1 MDMASKKDVL
11 QLIQQNISFILVG
24 STHPG
29 NIGAAARAMKNMGL
43 HKLVLVNPLCSVDDI
58 AFARASG
65 AQDLLQKITIE
76 DTLEDAIKNCN
87 TVYAASARSRN
98 INWPT
103 FNPSECSSRILNDC
117 VEGETAVVFGPEQSG
132 LKNEHIDLCDALLY
146 IPVNPKFSSLNL
158 AMAVQIFCY
167 QLRMNYM
174 EGKLESTNK
183 EESLATVNEMENFYN
198 HLERLLIESEF
209 LDPKN
214 PRFLMRRIR
223 KLFAK
228 ASIDNN
234 EVNILR
240 GILTAFERFRR

>member
-1 MDMASKKDVL
+1 M
-11 QLIQQNISFILVG
+11 
-24 STHPG
+24 
-29 NIGAAARAMKNMGL
+29 
-43 HKLVLVNPLCSVDDI
+43 DDI

-65 AQDLLQKITIE
+65 AQDILQKITIE

-103 FNPSECSSRILNDC
+103 FNPSECSSRILNDY

-132 LKNEHIDLCDALLY
+132 LKNEHIDLCNALLY

-167 QLRMNYM
+167 QLRMNYI

-183 EESLATVNEMENFYN
+183 EESLATVSEMENFYN

-228 ASIDNN
+228 ASVDNN

>member
-1 MDMASKKDVL
+1 MQIKIK
-11 QLIQQNISFILVG
+11 IILVET
-24 STHPG
+24 SHPG
-29 NIGAAARAMKNMGL
+29 NIGAVARAMKNMGL
-43 HKLVLVNPLCSVDDI
+43 HQLVLVNPLCSVDET

-65 AQDLLQKITIE
+65 AQDILQKITIE

-103 FNPSECSSRILNDC
+103 FNPSECSSRIVNDC
-117 VEGETAVVFGPEQSG
+117 KEGETAVVFGPEQSG

-167 QLRMNYM
+167 QLRMNYI

-183 EESLATVNEMENFYN
+183 EESLATVSEMENFYN

-228 ASIDNN
+228 ASVDNN

>member
-1 MDMASKKDVL
+1 MNFNRPYRIDL
-11 QLIQQNISFILVG
+11 QIKIKIILVET
-24 STHPG
+24 SHPG
-29 NIGAAARAMKNMGL
+29 NIGAVARAMKNMGL
-43 HKLVLVNPLCSVDDI
+43 HQLVLVNPLCSVDDI

-65 AQDLLQKITIE
+65 AQNILQEITIE

-103 FNPSECSSRILNDC
+103 FNPSECSSRIVNDGKE
-117 VEGETAVVFGPEQSG
+117 VETAVVFGPEQSG
-132 LKNEHIDLCDALLY
+132 LKNEHIDLCDELLY

-167 QLRMNYM
+167 QLRMNYI
-174 EGKLESTNK
+174 EEKLESTNK
-183 EESLATVNEMENFYN
+183 EESLATVSEMENFYN

-228 ASIDNN
+228 ASVDNN

>member
-1 MDMASKKDVL
+1 MQIKIK
-11 QLIQQNISFILVG
+11 IILVET
-24 STHPG
+24 SHPG
-29 NIGAAARAMKNMGL
+29 NIGAVARAMKNMGL
-43 HKLVLVNPLCSVDDI
+43 HQLVLVNPLCSVDDI

-65 AQDLLQKITIE
+65 AQNILQKITIE

-87 TVYAASARSRN
+87 TVYAASARPRN

-103 FNPSECSSRILNDC
+103 FNPSECCSRIVN
-117 VEGETAVVFGPEQSG
+117 EGKEAETAVVFGPEQSG

-167 QLRMNYM
+167 QLRMNYI

-183 EESLATVNEMENFYN
+183 EESLATVSEMENFYN

-228 ASIDNN
+228 ASVDNN

>member
-1 MDMASKKDVL
+1 MQIKTK
-11 QLIQQNISFILVG
+11 IILVET
-24 STHPG
+24 SHPG
-29 NIGAAARAMKNMGL
+29 NIGAVARAMKNMGL
-43 HKLVLVNPLCSVDDI
+43 HKLVLVNPLCSVNDI

-65 AQDLLQKITIE
+65 AQDILQKITIE

-103 FNPSECSSRILNDC
+103 FNPSECSSRIVN
-117 VEGETAVVFGPEQSG
+117 EGKEAETAVVFGPEQSG

-167 QLRMNYM
+167 QLRMNYI

-183 EESLATVNEMENFYN
+183 EESLATVSEMENFYN

-228 ASIDNN
+228 ASVDNN

>member
-1 MDMASKKDVL
+1 MQIKIK
-11 QLIQQNISFILVG
+11 IILVET
-24 STHPG
+24 SHPG
-29 NIGAAARAMKNMGL
+29 NIGAVARAMKNMGL
-43 HKLVLVNPLCSVDDI
+43 HQLVLVNPLCSVDEI

-65 AQDLLQKITIE
+65 AQDILQKITIE

-103 FNPSECSSRILNDC
+103 FNPSECSSRIVN
-117 VEGETAVVFGPEQSG
+117 EGKEAETAVVFGPEQSG

-167 QLRMNYM
+167 ELRMSYM
-174 EGKLESTNK
+174 EGKLELPNK
-183 EESLATVNEMENFYN
+183 EESLATVSEMENFYN

-223 KLFAK
+223 KHFAK
-228 ASIDNN
+228 ASVDNN

-240 GILTAFERFRR
+240 GILTAFERFKR

>member
-1 MDMASKKDVL
+1 MNFNRPYRTDL
-11 QLIQQNISFILVG
+11 QIKIKIILVET
-24 STHPG
+24 SHPG
-29 NIGAAARAMKNMGL
+29 NIGAVARAMKNMGL
-43 HKLVLVNPLCSVDDI
+43 HQLVLVNPLCSIDET
-58 AFARASG
+58 AFARSSG
-65 AQDLLQKITIE
+65 AQDILQKITVE

-98 INWPT
+98 IDWPT
-103 FNPSECSSRILNDC
+103 FNPSECSSRILNDSIEC
-117 VEGETAVVFGPEQSG
+117 ETAVVFGPEQSG

-167 QLRMNYM
+167 QLRMNYI
-174 EGKLESTNK
+174 EGKVESINR

-198 HLERLLIESEF
+198 HLEKLLIESEF

-228 ASIDNN
+228 ASIDKN

>member
-1 MDMASKKDVL
+1 MQIKIK
-11 QLIQQNISFILVG
+11 IILVET
-24 STHPG
+24 SHPG
-29 NIGAAARAMKNMGL
+29 NIGAVARAMKNMGL

-58 AFARASG
+58 PFVRASG
-65 AQDLLQKITIE
+65 AQDILQKITIE

-103 FNPSECSSRILNDC
+103 FNPSECCSRIVN
-117 VEGETAVVFGPEQSG
+117 EGKEAETAVVFGPEQSG

-167 QLRMNYM
+167 QLRMNYI

-183 EESLATVNEMENFYN
+183 EESLATVSEMENFYN

-228 ASIDNN
+228 ASVDNN

>member
-1 MDMASKKDVL
+1 MQIKIK
-11 QLIQQNISFILVG
+11 IILVET
-24 STHPG
+24 SHPG
-29 NIGAAARAMKNMGL
+29 NIGAVARAMKNMGL
-43 HKLVLVNPLCSVDDI
+43 HKLVLVNPLCSVNDI

-65 AQDLLQKITIE
+65 AQDILQKITIE

-103 FNPSECSSRILNDC
+103 FNPSECSSRIVN
-117 VEGETAVVFGPEQSG
+117 EGKEAETAVVFGPEQSG

-167 QLRMNYM
+167 QLRMNYI

-183 EESLATVNEMENFYN
+183 EESLATVSEMENFYN
-198 HLERLLIESEF
+198 HLERLLIESKF

-228 ASIDNN
+228 ASVDNN

>member
-1 MDMASKKDVL
+1 MQIKIK
-11 QLIQQNISFILVG
+11 IILVET
-24 STHPG
+24 SHPG

-65 AQDLLQKITIE
+65 AQDILQKITIE

-103 FNPSECSSRILNDC
+103 FNPSECSSRIVN
-117 VEGETAVVFGPEQSG
+117 EGKEAETAVVFGPEKSG

-167 QLRMNYM
+167 QLRMNYI

-183 EESLATVNEMENFYN
+183 EESLATVSEMENFYN

-228 ASIDNN
+228 ASVDNN

>member
-1 MDMASKKDVL
+1 M
-11 QLIQQNISFILVG
+11 
-24 STHPG
+24 
-29 NIGAAARAMKNMGL
+29 
-43 HKLVLVNPLCSVDDI
+43 DDI

-65 AQDLLQKITIE
+65 AQDILQKITIE
-76 DTLEDAIKNCN
+76 EKLEDAIKNCN

-103 FNPSECSSRILNDC
+103 FNPSECSSRIVNDGKE
-117 VEGETAVVFGPEQSG
+117 VETAVVFGPEQSG

-167 QLRMNYM
+167 QLRMNYI

-183 EESLATVNEMENFYN
+183 EESLATVSEMENFYN

-228 ASIDNN
+228 ASVDNN

>member
-1 MDMASKKDVL
+1 MQIKIK
-11 QLIQQNISFILVG
+11 IILVET
-24 STHPG
+24 SHPG
-29 NIGAAARAMKNMGL
+29 NIGAVARAMKNMGL

-65 AQDLLQKITIE
+65 AQDILQKITIE

-103 FNPSECSSRILNDC
+103 FNPSECCSRIVN
-117 VEGETAVVFGPEQSG
+117 EGKEAETAVVFGPEQSG

-167 QLRMNYM
+167 QLRMNYI
-174 EGKLESTNK
+174 EGNLESTNK
-183 EESLATVNEMENFYN
+183 EESLATVSEMENFYN

-228 ASIDNN
+228 ASVDNN